1 MFQRTCS
8 VKARSDN
15 NLPAPIRIAD
25 ARWSLVNQIVPHRR
39 GVQRR
44 APTHITS
51 RRIRDKKHP
60 EHTGDNQ
67 AASNYGYLPSR
78 TYLLKHRKTLQQFCF
93 SNATSW
99 VGINAV
105 L

>member
-1 MFQRTCS
+1 MVQ
-8 VKARSDN
+8 KA
-15 NLPAPIRIAD
+15 LAACEPA
-25 ARWSLVNQIVPHRR
+25 
-39 GVQRR
+39 
-44 APTHITS
+44 APMCDGWKREHGAHITS
-51 RRIRDKKHP
+51 RRIRDKEHP
-60 EHTGDNQ
+60 EHAGENQ

-78 TYLLKHRKTLQQFCF
+78 TYLLKHRKTLQQFSF